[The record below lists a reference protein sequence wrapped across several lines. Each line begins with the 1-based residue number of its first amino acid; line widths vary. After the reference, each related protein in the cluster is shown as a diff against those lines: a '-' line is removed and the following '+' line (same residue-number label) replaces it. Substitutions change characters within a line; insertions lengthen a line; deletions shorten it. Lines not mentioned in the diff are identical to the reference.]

1 MLKLLKDE
9 QNGKLVWDVVDQQ
22 TGEVL
27 TDKYRINVKGKE
39 AYLISA
45 EKYKVETVKD
55 LTFHVFHIYN
65 IETKE
70 FDCISVIP
78 PTTLKTFLQNLQD
91 SDVKF
96 GLIGRIIEQKPIKN
110 GKGRFYYD
118 FWRSRVTMDVAEKLK
133 GSQYNECMV
142 MEDVTTA
149 DDLKGVIF

>member
-9 QNGKLVWDVVDQQ
+9 RNGKIVWEVIDQQ

-27 TDKYRINVKGKE
+27 TNNYLIKVKGKD

-55 LTFHVFHIYN
+55 LTFHVFHVYN
-65 IETKE
+65 TETKE

-78 PTTLKTFLQNLQD
+78 PTTLKTFLQNIYD

-96 GLIGRIIEQKPIKN
+96 GLIGREIEQKPIRN

-118 FWRSRVTMDVAEKLK
+118 FWRSRVTMDVAKKLK
-133 GSQYNECMV
+133 EKKYNECMV
-142 MEDVTTA
+142 MEDVTTI
-149 DDLKGVIF
+149 DDLDEKIF